1 MSAGII
7 ILKCLTNMHVGNGDV
22 NYNIID
28 NEVERD
34 PVNNYPTI
42 NSSGVKGAL
51 RQFFVN
57 NCLGNIDDIFGSD
70 RPGNNTQGKVSFLS
84 ADMVSIPFRATEGEA
99 AYYQLTTMSAVQN
112 LKEKYELFLKKSLR
126 CKESNV
132 SSGCS
137 AENIKLSKTLKID
150 EIADDIYIVAE
161 ADFRS
166 LCLPVIARNY
176 LENGISKNLWYEEVV
191 PHGSVF
197 AFAVLTDTANDDKLQ
212 LFERAV
218 DGKIIQFGGNA
229 SIGYGL
235 CKVTVISPA
244 NLKAKGDG
252 NE

>member
-34 PVNNYPTI
+34 PVNNYPII

-51 RQFFVN
+51 RQFFVD
-57 NCLGNIDDIFGSD
+57 NCLSGIDAIFGSD
-70 RPGNNTQGKVSFLS
+70 KPRNNTQGNVSFLS

-99 AYYQLTTMSAVQN
+99 AYYQLTTASAVQN
-112 LKEKYELFLKKSLR
+112 LREKYDLFLKKSLEIS
-126 CKESNV
+126 ESDEQK
-132 SSGCS
+132 GCS
-137 AENIKLSKTLKID
+137 AENIKLSTKLKID
-150 EIADDIYIVAE
+150 DIGDDIYIVKE
-161 ADFRS
+161 TDFRS
-166 LCLPVIARNY
+166 LSLPVIARNY

-197 AFAVLTDTANDDKLQ
+197 AFAVLTDKANDDKLQ
-212 LFERAV
+212 LFEGAV